1 MQLLK
6 FYADWCGPC
15 KEQSRILEDFDSIPV
30 KEIDI
35 EEEGDL
41 ANKYNVRSIPT
52 LILEDEGEIV
62 ENFVGIT
69 DIEEIQ
75 ESI

>member
-15 KEQSRILEDFDSIPV
+15 KEQSRILEDFDSVPV

-35 EEEGDL
+35 EEKGDL

-52 LILEDEGEIV
+52 LILEDEGEII
-62 ENFVGIT
+62 ENFVGLT

-75 ESI
+75 ENI